1 MRVTLANRTVRSF
14 VPRRRVAATS
24 GAPDGSGLGP
34 AKAGTPNDA
43 AFTMVEIALCLAI
56 LAFAM
61 VAIIGVLP
69 TGLRVQREN
78 REETIINQDGNFL
91 LEAIRAGSRGVDD
104 LTNYVDSITISNLTT
119 RTRTTFVRGKANDNL
134 NTGAKI
140 IGLLSTPKLSVEYS
154 GGPVVFVATR
164 TNTNIVTAR
173 IRALNG
179 AAAEKTPSTNDDDLT
194 FTYLVTSEIVP
205 VAPAFL
211 REQVE
216 YNAGILTPDQQLA
229 RSNLWQKL
237 RSYQANCH
245 ELRLTL
251 QYPLI
256 VGVNNTIVGNN
267 QKSFRTLIG
276 GRLVSTNDPNL
287 RTALYFFAPSTFV
300 QLTNV
305 LTPRF

>member
-1 MRVTLANRTVRSF
+1 
-14 VPRRRVAATS
+14 
-24 GAPDGSGLGP
+24 
-34 AKAGTPNDA
+34 
-43 AFTMVEIALCLAI
+43 MVEIALCLAI

-61 VAIIGVLP
+61 VAIMGVLP

-119 RTRTTFVRGKANDNL
+119 RTRATFVRGTGANNL

-154 GGPVVFVATR
+154 GGPLVYTATR

-173 IRALNG
+173 VRALNG

-205 VAPAFL
+205 TAPGFL

-216 YNAGILTPDQQLA
+216 YNAAILTPDQQLA

-237 RSYQANCH
+237 RSYQANVH

-267 QKSFRTLIG
+267 QKSFRTLLG
-276 GRLVSTNDPNL
+276 GRLVSTNDPDL
-287 RTALYFFAPSTFV
+287 RWPLYFFAPSTFV